1 MKVLIVIPAYNEA
14 ESIEKVV
21 DELIYHYPQ
30 YDYVIVNDGS
40 RDSTENICRK
50 KSYNVINLCINIGL
64 AGAMQIGF
72 KYASERNYDVVL
84 QFDGDGQHRAEYIG
98 KMLDVMRSSSP
109 CADIVIGSR
118 YLGGGDV
125 KSMRRIGSLI
135 LSKLIQITTGKKI
148 TDPTSGM
155 RLFNRS
161 MINEFAYN
169 MNYGPEPDTIAYLLN
184 NAANIEEVQI
194 TMNERITGETYLNA
208 TRALKYMIHMVLSIF
223 FIQWFRRRDKVSQ
236 R

>member
-1 MKVLIVIPAYNEA
+1 MKVLIIIPAYNEA

-21 DELIYHYPQ
+21 DELINHYPQ

-40 RDSTENICRK
+40 RDSTKNICRMNN
-50 KSYNVINLCINIGL
+50 YNVINLCINIGL
-64 AGAMQIGF
+64 AGAMQTGF
-72 KYASERNYDVVL
+72 KYASERNYDAVM
-84 QFDGDGQHRAEYIG
+84 QYDGDGQHRAEYIS
-98 KMLDVMRSSSP
+98 KMLEVMESSNP
-109 CADIVIGSR
+109 CVDIVVGSR
-118 YLGGGDV
+118 DLSGGHV
-125 KSMRRIGSLI
+125 KGMRRIGSFI

-155 RLFNRS
+155 RLFSRG

-184 NAANIEEVQI
+184 NAVRIEEVQV
-194 TMNERITGETYLNA
+194 TMNERVTGETYLNV
-208 TRALKYMIHMVLSIF
+208 TRALKYMTHMILSII